1 MKSLFCLTL
10 LLIAFNCVY
19 SEEETPETVF
29 DEKAA
34 KEEEADFAS
43 MGKIISDGMNLDL
56 DPDAEGDQ
64 EEVVDLGDD
73 LDLEELNDLFGSLA
87 GLEDEEAEEANE
99 ANEVNEDTEVVANE
113 EDNIDTLFED
123 ALTFTAEDID
133 DLEELM
139 MGGGDDEGLSF

>member
-10 LLIAFNCVY
+10 LLIAFNCAY
-19 SEEETPETVF
+19 SEEETPET
-29 DEKAA
+29 A
-34 KEEEADFAS
+34 KEAKTEEEADFAS

-87 GLEDEEAEEANE
+87 GLEDEEANEATE

-113 EDNIDTLFED
+113 EANIDTLFED